1 MLARLRTS
9 VSNLNPSGR
18 SRATNTPLDD
28 KEDVVMG
35 ETQRQRKMR
44 PRQRNMPTSE
54 DFGGPLPME
63 DDEIEPIT
71 PVAAPP
77 APAPVAPV
85 PTAGAATSGGD
96 LAKELAKVKA
106 EKAALETNQKK
117 LEASLKKSGEDLN
130 EAQENLAVYE
140 EMISSFTKKE
150 ENDLQEF
157 VDLVSEWK
165 GKAKVFDQGQKAIE
179 DNKTLQKQI
188 AQMKT
193 DLDAQKQ
200 KLVEAEA
207 ATRKIGDGKPTGAPT
222 PALESA
228 VREWKTKYEQAV
240 KDLDAVKSKV
250 AGLEKDVKSK
260 ESEIAELKGR
270 LQVALATNTGGASGS
285 MDDDPL
291 IEMVEKLMKEM
302 EAMAKENEEYMARL
316 EEEIFSA
323 DKADE
328 SSSESK
334 DTDSITPIPAPAQM
348 QPAKQPAS
356 AQAPSPKMAP
366 AAQQSSA
373 QVKAPQGPMK
383 PGMQPQQ
390 KK

>member
-1 MLARLRTS
+1 M
-9 VSNLNPSGR
+9 G
-18 SRATNTPLDD
+18 
-28 KEDVVMG
+28 KEFMQKPGDAP
-35 ETQRQRKMR
+35 RQRKMR
-44 PRQRNMPTSE
+44 PRQRNIPSE
-54 DFGGPLPME
+54 DLGGPLPMD
-63 DDEIEPIT
+63 DDEVEPIT
-71 PVAAPP
+71 PVP
-77 APAPVAPV
+77 APAPVPGARPAPV
-85 PTAGAATSGGD
+85 PTTAAAAAARPVAPPAAVTAASNVPPGGD

-106 EKAALETNQKK
+106 DKAALETAQQK
-117 LEASLKKSGEDLN
+117 LEASLKKASEDLN
-130 EAQENLAVYE
+130 DAQENIAVYE
-140 EMISSFTKKE
+140 EMMSSFTKKE
-150 ENDLQEF
+150 DTDLQEF

-179 DNKTLQKQI
+179 DNKTLQKQV

-207 ATRKIGDGKPTGAPT
+207 AAKKVGDSKPTGAVST
-222 PALESA
+222 SALDSA
-228 VREWKTKYEQAV
+228 AKEWKAKYEQAI
-240 KDLDAVKSKV
+240 KDLDSVKSKV
-250 AGLEKDVKSK
+250 AALEKDVKSK
-260 ESEIAELKGR
+260 ESDIAELKGR
-270 LQVALATNTGGASGS
+270 LQVALATNTGGAASGTA
-285 MDDDPL
+285 DDDPL

-334 DTDSITPIPAPAQM
+334 DTGSMSPIPAPAHM
-348 QPAKQPAS
+348 QPPKPAS
-356 AQAPSPKMAP
+356 AAASPKMAP
-366 AAQQSSA
+366 ATQQSSSA
-373 QVKAPQGPMK
+373 QKAPPAPMK